1 MAQSIKYVRTL
12 TKSDLSPILILMGL
26 IGYGLVIDPSNGS
39 HGIYAPVDEHAKLG
53 ITPPFHPGIVL
64 RGRFGLGGH
73 DRLCGFH
80 CNAFLVGSRL
90 GGLKLA
96 GIACQT

>member
-1 MAQSIKYVRTL
+1 MRAGHVRFVEVEHMAQSIKYVRTL

-64 RGRFGLGGH
+64 CGRFGLGGH
-73 DRLCGFH
+73 DRGDESG
-80 CNAFLVGSRL
+80 ASAVQRR
-90 GGLKLA
+90 
-96 GIACQT
+96 